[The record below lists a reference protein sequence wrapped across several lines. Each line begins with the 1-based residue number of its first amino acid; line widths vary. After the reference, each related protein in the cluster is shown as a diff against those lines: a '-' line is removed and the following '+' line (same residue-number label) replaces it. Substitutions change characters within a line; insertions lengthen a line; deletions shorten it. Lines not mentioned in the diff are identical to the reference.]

1 MNGWGARD
9 TRVTGSSRQT
19 AGVARLL
26 ATLLASLV
34 LFAACS
40 GDNKDGNR
48 ADGTPSGS
56 PEAYAADYQA
66 VTQTF
71 EADVERLRSEGRT
84 VVGRGKDALLT
95 FYESFAAAT
104 AIAREK
110 YGSLRPPD
118 DLAALHG
125 RLVDLLER
133 QAAVLDA
140 VVEGARGGAASL
152 DRELQELARLL
163 TDWTQVNRELS
174 RRLTSTT

>member
-1 MNGWGARD
+1 MDARD
-9 TRVTGSSRQT
+9 ARGACGRSRHTTGR
-19 AGVARLL
+19 ARLL
-26 ATLLASLV
+26 STLLVGFV

-40 GDNKDGNR
+40 GDDGDGNR

-84 VVGRGKDALLT
+84 VVGQGKDALLT

-104 AIAREK
+104 ATAREK

-118 DLAALHG
+118 DLAELHR

-152 DRELQELARLL
+152 DRELQELGRLL